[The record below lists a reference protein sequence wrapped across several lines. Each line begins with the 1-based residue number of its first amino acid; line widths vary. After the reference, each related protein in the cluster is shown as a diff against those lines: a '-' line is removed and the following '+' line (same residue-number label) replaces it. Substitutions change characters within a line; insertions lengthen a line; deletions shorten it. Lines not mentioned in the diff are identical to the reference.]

1 MAIVDVSEMRA
12 VFAELRSQM
21 DDLQKSFYAVEQM
34 YISEFVR
41 LEQRLIESY
50 DANKKLLE
58 LNSDLRNGKIQDIE

>member
-1 MAIVDVSEMRA
+1 MAIVDVSEMRT

-50 DANKKLLE
+50 TDNKKLLE
-58 LNSDLRNGKIQDIE
+58 RNIDLANGKIQDT

>member
-1 MAIVDVSEMRA
+1 MAIVNVSEMRT

-50 DANKKLLE
+50 DDNEKLLHRNIE
-58 LNSDLRNGKIQDIE
+58 LLNGKVQDTE